1 MEIDGTEY
9 TWTRIKLPEGLEPV
23 PFSELKSNF
32 KLVEPNAVLLGGLML
47 VKTKTKK
54 KKKKK
59 TK

>member
-1 MEIDGTEY
+1 MKIKGVEY
-9 TWTRIKLPEGLEPV
+9 TWTRVDIPEGLEPV

-47 VKTKTKK
+47 VKTK
-54 KKKKK
+54 KKKK

>member
-32 KLVEPNAVLLGGLML
+32 KLVEPNAVLLGGLLL
-47 VKTKTKK
+47 VRDKK
-54 KKKKK
+54 NVK
-59 TK
+59 

>member
-54 KKKKK
+54 KNKKK

>member
-1 MEIDGTEY
+1 MKIEGVEY
-9 TWTRIKLPEGLEPV
+9 TWTRVDIPEGLEPV
-23 PFSELKSNF
+23 PFSELKSKF